1 MSMVSLMHKL
11 IKFLGTIY
19 VFLIPFYDLPKTFR
33 SGIAL
38 SGLIGILLL
47 GIIAVY
53 YLAKKQII
61 IPQYFL
67 VPFLIFMFVYVLS
80 YFVNIYNTNE
90 KSINHIL
97 FYLYSYI
104 VYSIVTLVLLKE
116 YGLKW
121 YSVILSYSIVLVSII
136 GFIEIS
142 IYYFRGFDAYA
153 NFLNH
158 GVNVGIFGGFPR
170 LRSTF
175 NEPSHYALFMI
186 CVLPIVFYSRNKL
199 AIFCAIASLLLT
211 FSASLFFGI
220 LLSCL
225 YYFCRWF
232 VKMVLFKK
240 KYILKWKYIILFVCI
255 LIPSI
260 VFISIFT
267 LEHFIIKIVDVKN
280 VDPYRYN
287 AWQTAII
294 EGLKSPLL
302 GSGPASYYAFLPL
315 GVFNWYLQI
324 FVEAGVIGLI
334 SLMCF
339 LYYVYRKALK
349 SKVPLTTFS
358 IVAFVGQMISMNH
371 YYIPGFWVLLSVIYY
386 DSKIDYKN
394 H

>member
-255 LIPSI
+255 LIPST

-302 GSGPASYYAFLPL
+302 GSGPASYYAFLPM